1 MSGMSTQTAP
11 LQGLTKPVA
20 QPFFWRR
27 KHWRLFAV
35 SLLVMALYGDV
46 VISWMQDWWSNET
59 YSHGFL
65 AAAIALYV
73 AWRQRSATLAL
84 PARPSAKGLILTSA
98 SVLMFIVG
106 KLGAEFFTTRI
117 SLIVLV
123 CGLTWTFWGLPRLRR
138 LAFPLLLLASV
149 VPPPVILYNKLAAP
163 LQLLASGIGTQVA
176 QAFGASIFRDGNVIQ
191 LPNTTLGVAEACS
204 GLRSLASLT
213 VGALLLGYVERLR
226 TLNRVLVLLLA
237 IPIAVLFNVLRVAG
251 TALLAEEH
259 PDLAMGFYHSLTG
272 WLVFVGGFGTLYAA
286 AKLLRLVL
294 ERKRRLPA

>member
-1 MSGMSTQTAP
+1 MSGRSTQIAP
-11 LQGLTKPVA
+11 QDVTKAIV
-20 QPFFWRR
+20 QPFFRWR
-27 KHWRLFAV
+27 KHWRLVAV
-35 SLLVMALYGDV
+35 SFLVIAMYGDV
-46 VISWMQDWWSNET
+46 VVSWMQDWGSNET

-65 AAAIALYV
+65 VAVIALYV
-73 AWRQRSATLAL
+73 VWRQRTATLAL
-84 PARPSAKGLILTSA
+84 PASPSAKGLILTSA

-106 KLGAEFFTTRI
+106 KLGAEFFTTRM

-123 CGLTWTFWGLPRLRR
+123 CGLTWTFWGLQRLRR
-138 LAFPLLLLASV
+138 LGFPLLLLASV

-213 VGALLLGYVERLR
+213 VGALLLGYVERLS
-226 TLNRVLVLLLA
+226 TLSRVLVVLLA

-251 TALLAEEH
+251 TALLAGQY
-259 PDLAMGFYHSLTG
+259 PDLAMGFYHSFAG
-272 WLVFVGGFGTLYAA
+272 WLVFIGGFGALYGS
-286 AKLLRLVL
+286 AKLLRLIL
-294 ERKRRLPA
+294 DRKRRLAA

>member
-1 MSGMSTQTAP
+1 MSTQIASP
-11 LQGLTKPVA
+11 GATKPVA
-20 QPFFWRR
+20 QPLFWWRQ
-27 KHWRLFAV
+27 HWRLCAV
-35 SLLVMALYGDV
+35 SLLVTALYGDV
-46 VISWMQDWWSNET
+46 VISWMQDWWSFET

-65 AAAIALYV
+65 VAGIALYV
-73 AWRQRSATLAL
+73 VWRQRSATLAL
-84 PARPSAKGLILTSA
+84 PASPSARGLILTSA

-106 KLGAEFFTTRI
+106 KLGAEFFTTRM

-123 CGLTWTFWGLPRLRR
+123 CGLTWTFWGLQRLRC

-149 VPPPVILYNKLAAP
+149 IPAPVILYNKLAAP

-286 AKLLRLVL
+286 AKLLRLIL
-294 ERKRRLPA
+294 ERKRRPAA

>member
-1 MSGMSTQTAP
+1 MSAQIAP
-11 LQGLTKPVA
+11 QGVAKPAA
-20 QPFFWRR
+20 QPFVWWRR
-27 KHWRLFAV
+27 HWRLLAIS
-35 SLLVMALYGDV
+35 SLVIALYGDV
-46 VISWMQDWWSNET
+46 VVSWMQDWWSNET

-84 PARPSAKGLILTSA
+84 PAIPSTKGLILTLA
-98 SVLMFIVG
+98 SVLMFLVG
-106 KLGAEFFTTRI
+106 KLGAEFFTTRM
-117 SLIVLV
+117 SLLVLA
-123 CGLTWTFWGLPRLRR
+123 CGLTWTFWGFPRLRR

-149 VPPPVILYNKLAAP
+149 VPLPVILFNKLAAP

-213 VGALLLGYVERLR
+213 VGALLLGYVERL
-226 TLNRVLVLLLA
+226 TTPARVLVLLLA

-251 TALLAEEH
+251 TALLADQH

-272 WLVFVGGFGTLYAA
+272 WLVFVGGFGTLYAS
-286 AKLLRLVL
+286 AKLLRLIL
-294 ERKRRLPA
+294 DRKRRLAA

>member
-1 MSGMSTQTAP
+1 MA
-11 LQGLTKPVA
+11 KPAA
-20 QPFFWRR
+20 QPFVWGRR
-27 KHWRLFAV
+27 HWRLLAIS
-35 SLLVMALYGDV
+35 SLVIALYGDV
-46 VISWMQDWWSNET
+46 VVSWMHDWWSNET

-84 PARPSAKGLILTSA
+84 PAIPSAKGLILTSA
-98 SVLMFIVG
+98 SMLMFIVG
-106 KLGAEFFTTRI
+106 KLGAEFFTTRM
-117 SLIVLV
+117 SLVVLA

-149 VPPPVILYNKLAAP
+149 VPLPVILFNKLAAP

-213 VGALLLGYVERLR
+213 VGALLLGYVERLT
-226 TLNRVLVLLLA
+226 TLARVLVLLLA

-251 TALLAEEH
+251 TALLADQH

-272 WLVFVGGFGTLYAA
+272 WLVFVGGFGTLYAS
-286 AKLLRLVL
+286 AKLLRLIL
-294 ERKRRLPA
+294 DRKRRLAA

>member
-1 MSGMSTQTAP
+1 MSTQIAP
-11 LQGLTKPVA
+11 QGMMTKLVA
-20 QPFFWRR
+20 QPYFWWR

-35 SLLVMALYGDV
+35 SLLVIALYGDV

-73 AWRQRSATLAL
+73 VWRQRSATLAL
-84 PARPSAKGLILTSA
+84 PANPSAQGLILTSA

-106 KLGAEFFTTRI
+106 KLGAEFFTTRM

-123 CGLTWTFWGLPRLRR
+123 CGLTWTFWGFQRLRR

-286 AKLLRLVL
+286 AKLLRLIL
-294 ERKRRLPA
+294 ERKRRPAA

>member
-1 MSGMSTQTAP
+1 MSTQIAR
-11 LQGLTKPVA
+11 QDLTMPVA
-20 QPFFWRR
+20 QLLFWWR

-35 SLLVMALYGDV
+35 SLLVIALYGDV
-46 VISWMQDWWSNET
+46 VISWMQDWGVNAT

-73 AWRQRSATLAL
+73 AWRQRSVTLAV
-84 PARPSAKGLILTSA
+84 PASPSAKGLILTSA
-98 SVLMFIVG
+98 SVLMFVVG
-106 KLGAEFFTTRI
+106 KLGAEFFTMRM
-117 SLIVLV
+117 SLILLV
-123 CGLTWTFWGLPRLRR
+123 CGLTWTFWGFQRLRR

-149 VPPPVILYNKLAAP
+149 VPPPIILYNKLAAP

-176 QAFGASIFRDGNVIQ
+176 QALGASIFRDGNVIQ

-213 VGALLLGYVERLR
+213 VGALLLGYVEQLR
-226 TLNRVLVLLLA
+226 TLTRVLVLLLA

-251 TALLAEEH
+251 TALLAEQH

-272 WLVFVGGFGTLYAA
+272 WLVFVGGFGALYAS
-286 AKLLRLVL
+286 AKLLRLIL
-294 ERKRRLPA
+294 DRKRRLPA